1 MSWKT
6 FAKWAIPIAA
16 GAATI
21 FTGGAAA
28 PLLGMALGAGS
39 GAATSA
45 LSGGGW
51 KGALKGAAIGGAL
64 GGVGGGALKG
74 MGGLGTAIK
83 HGVQY
88 GPAAMKAANALSG
101 GGQIPAGMGGPQMAA
116 AAPTETEPRSLGYL
130 NPIGL
135 QANRRTALAGMGTR
149 AYV

>member
-1 MSWKT
+1 MGWSWKK
-6 FAKWAIPIAA
+6 FGKWAIPIGA
-16 GAATI
+16 GLATV

-74 MGGLGTAIK
+74 LGGFGKVAGNAVK
-83 HGVQY
+83 Y
-88 GPAAMKAANALSG
+88 GPSAMKAIG
-101 GGQIPAGMGGPQMAA
+101 GLQGVPQQTQGMGGPSQFQM
-116 AAPTETEPRSLGYL
+116 PERQTGYL

-135 QANRRTALAGMGTR
+135 TPQRRTMLAGMGTR
-149 AYV
+149 QYA